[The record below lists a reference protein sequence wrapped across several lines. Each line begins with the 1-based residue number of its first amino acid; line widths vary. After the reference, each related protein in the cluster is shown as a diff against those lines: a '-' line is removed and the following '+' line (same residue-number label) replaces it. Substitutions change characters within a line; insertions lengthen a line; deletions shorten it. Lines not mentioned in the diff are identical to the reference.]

1 LRATGK
7 DVDVEP
13 TQIDWGAASVD
24 DGRLTVLLDGEPSK
38 EWVKR
43 VEGVLERLH
52 TGGKGWGEIKVS
64 KKKLTVDDLGDGS
77 ESELRHLLE
86 SAVLQANAD
95 LAADE
100 DDEGGKDDER
110 SEADQQKTDAFRA
123 FAPPD
128 TDEDD

>member
-1 LRATGK
+1 
-7 DVDVEP
+7 VEP
-13 TQIDWGAASVD
+13 TQIDWDSASVD
-24 DGRLTVLLDGEPSK
+24 GGRLAVPLEGKPSK
-38 EWVKR
+38 EWVER

-52 TGGKGWGEIKVS
+52 SGGKGWSEIKVS
-64 KKKLTVDDLGDGS
+64 KKKVTVDDVADGS

-123 FAPPD
+123 FAPP
-128 TDEDD
+128 EADDDGD

>member
-13 TQIDWGAASVD
+13 TQIDWGSASVD
-24 DGRLTVLLDGEPSK
+24 DGRLTVPLDGEPSK

-43 VEGVLERLH
+43 VEGVLERLQS
-52 TGGKGWGEIKVS
+52 GGKGWGELKVT
-64 KKKLTVDDLGDGS
+64 KKKVTVDDVADGS

-100 DDEGGKDDER
+100 DDDDGKDDER

-123 FAPPD
+123 FAPPE
-128 TDEDD
+128 TDDSD